1 MSNAQTALSIAAQSE
16 GSRADGV
23 PAPGE
28 QDWDL
33 LFNAVTER
41 LRDVAGLV
49 SPLPGVPTMPQSARA
64 RVLECADALEQLHES
79 LSQHLAVQ
87 AALKD
92 PLARVHSDLEPSR
105 AALADTSDGES
116 LQRHQAQH
124 DPLTTLPNR
133 SHFCNMLRHAL
144 VNTAPE
150 RPSLALL
157 YLDLDGF
164 KPINDQHGDAVGDR
178 MLRIVATRLTRA
190 IRSGDCVGRV
200 GGDEFVC
207 LLGGIEDRQQ
217 LSHLACKLFDA
228 VSAPLQIGKL
238 QLTVRPSIGI
248 AICPTDG
255 ATADTLLKRADVARY
270 RAKRAQ
276 SGYAFY
282 ERQVGVSAG

>member
-1 MSNAQTALSIAAQSE
+1 MSSARKDISNAPHSDR
-16 GSRADGV
+16 SRADGV
-23 PAPGE
+23 AASAQ

-33 LFNAVTER
+33 LFSAVTER

-49 SPLPGVPTMPQSARA
+49 TTLPGLATMPQLARA
-64 RVLECADALEQLHES
+64 RVLECAEALEQLHES
-79 LSQHLAVQ
+79 LTQHQ
-87 AALKD
+87 AAQTALND
-92 PLARVHSDLEPSR
+92 PLASMHSDLQQSG
-105 AALADTSDGES
+105 AALADTRDSER
-116 LQRHQAQH
+116 LQRHGEQH

-133 SHFCNMLRHAL
+133 SHFCSMLRHAL
-144 VNTAPE
+144 VSTAPE

-164 KPINDQHGDAVGDR
+164 KSINDQHGHAVGDR
-178 MLRIVATRLTRA
+178 MLSIVATRLTRA

-228 VSAPLQIGKL
+228 VSAPLQIGNL

-255 ATADTLLKRADVARY
+255 GTADTLLQHADAARFS
-270 RAKRAQ
+270 AKRAQ

-282 ERQVGVSAG
+282 ERQVGISAR